1 MDKINYKYESKIGQI
16 TANDAAVFAVL
27 SNLENINHFRDVI
40 PQDKIHELEVSS
52 DRVRFKVEGLGQ
64 KIAIV
69 ILEKEEYKTIR
80 FGAENMPIPF
90 NIWIQLKQ
98 VAELDT
104 RIRITIKTDMPA
116 MFKMMFD
123 KKMQQGLDQAVDM
136 LCQVPYNNM

>member
-1 MDKINYKYESKIGQI
+1 MADVKYESKIGQI

-69 ILEKEEYKTIR
+69 ILEKEEYKTIK
-80 FGAENMPIPF
+80 FGAENMPIQF

-104 RIRITIKTDMPA
+104 RIRITIKTDMLA

>member
-1 MDKINYKYESKIGQI
+1 MADVKYESKIGQI

-40 PQDKIHELEVSS
+40 PQDKIRELEVSS

-69 ILEKEEYKTIR
+69 ILEKEEYKTIK

>member
-1 MDKINYKYESKIGQI
+1 MADVKYESKIGQI

-69 ILEKEEYKTIR
+69 ILEKEEYKTIK

-98 VAELDT
+98 VVELDT
-104 RIRITIKTDMPA
+104 RIRITIQTDMPA

>member
-1 MDKINYKYESKIGQI
+1 MADIKYESKIGQI
-16 TANDAAVFAVL
+16 AANDAAVFAVL

-40 PQDKIHELEVSS
+40 PQDKIQDLEISS
-52 DRVRFKVEGLGQ
+52 DRIRFKVEGLGQ
-64 KIAIV
+64 KIAIA
-69 ILEKEEYKTIR
+69 ILEREEYKTIK
-80 FGAENMPIPF
+80 FGAENLPIPF

-104 RIRITIKTDMPA
+104 RIRISVKTDMPA
-116 MFKMMFD
+116 MFRMMFD

>member
-1 MDKINYKYESKIGQI
+1 MADVKYESKIGQI

-69 ILEKEEYKTIR
+69 ILEKEEYKTIK

-136 LCQVPYNNM
+136 LCQVPHNNM